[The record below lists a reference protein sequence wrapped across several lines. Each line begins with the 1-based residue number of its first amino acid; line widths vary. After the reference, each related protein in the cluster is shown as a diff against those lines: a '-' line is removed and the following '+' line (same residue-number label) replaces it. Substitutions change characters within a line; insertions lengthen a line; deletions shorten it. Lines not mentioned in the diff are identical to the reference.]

1 MTYLLPYTGALDDS
15 ELDKLVRRA
24 RDYNAPAHAL
34 MRDAREYTL
43 MQQSVSLPPGVRKT
57 KLEVKNAFV
66 WDMVQRMT
74 AASIK
79 NWPRIEAIADD
90 ITAEAEKRASKKE
103 RHTGGALKRA
113 AMEAGTHQDPFARA
127 TWAQYGSGMGVDKW
141 IYRPDRW
148 SPWPERNG
156 ASATGYKGTVQRW
169 KMAHYPFMWRATDPL
184 CYNPLYGDEGK
195 VFVAEISQ
203 RALPDLEHRFGE
215 EDVKSAAQLLESG
228 IEGPEGGSAMGGTV
242 EFQELWTLGYI
253 YYRIRGKTIYRV
265 QNPCPFL
272 PYYESRGITTEA
284 NVPGQDSLPLTFA
297 LLKFAPLLDTLF
309 TVIAE
314 GFMIAGIPTPFLE
327 PDKDLGGFGLVD
339 KDGRPIMQEIAL
351 GQINPVAGKLSLPL
365 SQAMPTML
373 NDSLKAI
380 MGLAEATMLPPAL
393 RGQGIGSDWSGY
405 LANTVLH
412 TVMTLLATPIR
423 SREMA
428 LAQMIR
434 DYWWTIH
441 HRLGTDVWVW
451 QQQRS
456 GRGKWAS
463 LGPDDIQDFYEVQVH
478 LRPSL
483 PKDQAAWLQ
492 TGLSLWERGAI
503 DLRTFLNDFY
513 EAEYP
518 DEIEER
524 LMLERLMKS
533 PEIDQVRLIS
543 LLQRLAPD
551 SPVIQEV
558 LSSLMPQ
565 QPAMSELGGFP
576 GAQPGLQEAGGFAAG
591 ALGGGLPGGE
601 GAIPFVGGRPAGGPM
616 GGVPGGSRMMP

>member
-1 MTYLLPYTGALDDS
+1 MLPYSKALGDS
-15 ELDKLVRRA
+15 ELDKLVQRA
-24 RDYNAPAHAL
+24 RDYNAPMHEL
-34 MRDAREYTL
+34 MRTAREYTL
-43 MQQSVSLPPGVRKT
+43 MQQQVTLPPGVRKT
-57 KLEVKNAFV
+57 KIEVRNAFI
-66 WDMVQRMT
+66 WDFVQRMT
-74 AASIK
+74 AATIK
-79 NWPRIEAIADD
+79 NFPRVEAIADD
-90 ITAEAEKRASKKE
+90 ITQEAERRASKKE

-148 SPWPERNG
+148 APWPTRNG
-156 ASATGYKGTVQRW
+156 SSPSQYRSTVQRW
-169 KMAHYPFMWRATDPL
+169 KMAHYPFIWRAVDPL

-195 VFVAEISQ
+195 VFVVEISQ
-203 RALPDLEHRFGE
+203 RALSDLSDRFGE
-215 EDVKSAAQLLESG
+215 EEVRSAAELLESG
-228 IEGPEGGSAMGGTV
+228 AEGPDGSSAIGGTV
-242 EFQELWTLGYI
+242 EFQEIWTLGYI
-253 YYRIRGKTIYRV
+253 YYRIRGKTIHRV
-265 QNPCPFL
+265 LNNAPFL

-284 NVPGQDSLPLTFA
+284 NVPGQDSLPLTYA
-297 LLKFAPLLDTLF
+297 LLKYAPLLDSMF
-309 TVIAE
+309 SIIAE

-327 PDKDLGGFGLVD
+327 PDKDSGFLGLVD
-339 KDGRPIMQEIAL
+339 KDGRPLTQEIAL

-365 SQAMPTML
+365 SQAMPSML

-380 MGLAEATMLPPAL
+380 LNLADAVNLPGAL

-412 TVMTLLATPIR
+412 TVLTLLATPLR
-423 SREMA
+423 SREMS

-434 DYWWTIH
+434 DYWWTIQ
-441 HRLGTDVWVW
+441 HRIGTDVWVW
-451 QQQRS
+451 SQQRS
-456 GRGKWAS
+456 GRGKWGP
-463 LGPDDIQDFYEVQVH
+463 LGPEDIQDFYEVMVH
-478 LRPSL
+478 MRPSL
-483 PKDQAAWLQ
+483 PKDEAAWLQ
-492 TGLSLWERGAI
+492 TGLTLWERGAI

-565 QPAMSELGGFP
+565 QPEMGGFP
-576 GAQPGLQEAGGFAAG
+576 GAQPGVQEAAPFAAG
-591 ALGGGLPGGE
+591 AIGPAGMPGGE
-601 GAIPFVGGRPAGGPM
+601 GAIPYVGGRPAGGPM
-616 GGVPGGSRMMP
+616 GAMPGGPRMTS